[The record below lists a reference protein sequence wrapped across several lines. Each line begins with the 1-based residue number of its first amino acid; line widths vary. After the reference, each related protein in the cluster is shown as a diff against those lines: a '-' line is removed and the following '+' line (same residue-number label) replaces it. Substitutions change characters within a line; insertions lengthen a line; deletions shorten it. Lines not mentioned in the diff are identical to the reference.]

1 MQCTDRRPRFLIGIG
16 AGLGLCVIPPFL
28 SEISP
33 PKIRDAVGIL
43 NQLAV
48 VIGILVTQVLG
59 FYFARP
65 GSWRTVFVVA
75 TGLSVLQFILGTR
88 MVESPAWL
96 AANDRRTEAKAV
108 SARLWRT
115 SDGDAVYGGRGMYDD
130 DDVEEALLRQR
141 QPLPTQDQPPAT
153 IGQCLRKPELRR
165 PLLIVSL
172 AMTTQQVC
180 GKLNRC
186 NLW

>member
-1 MQCTDRRPRFLIGIG
+1 LIGIG

-48 VIGILVTQVLG
+48 VIGILVTQLLG
-59 FYFARP
+59 FYFAQP
-65 GSWRTVFVVA
+65 GSWRTVFVVG
-75 TGLSVLQFILGTR
+75 TVLSVLQFILGTR

-108 SARLWRT
+108 TARLWRI

-130 DDVEEALLRQR
+130 DDIEETLLRHP

-180 GKLNRC
+180 GKLTCYDLR
-186 NLW
+186 